1 MFTGVSSSFRARK
14 RFRAKTMGL
23 ALSDGAVVPPEAI
36 GIRQR
41 IRKTKENRH
50 RQCEFL
56 KNNVC
61 TFSVKQIILP
71 HSLGMLR
78 SN

>member
-1 MFTGVSSSFRARK
+1 MKTKVMALRAAAGETIMFTGVSSSFRARK

-36 GIRQR
+36 GIRQM

-50 RQCEFL
+50 RQL
-56 KNNVC
+56 
-61 TFSVKQIILP
+61 
-71 HSLGMLR
+71 
-78 SN
+78 

>member
-36 GIRQR
+36 GIRQM
-41 IRKTKENRH
+41 IRKTKENGH
-50 RQCEFL
+50 RQ
-56 KNNVC
+56 V
-61 TFSVKQIILP
+61 
-71 HSLGMLR
+71 
-78 SN
+78 

>member
-36 GIRQR
+36 GIRQM

-50 RQCEFL
+50 RQL
-56 KNNVC
+56 
-61 TFSVKQIILP
+61 
-71 HSLGMLR
+71 
-78 SN
+78 